1 MHCALLARNQ
11 LFEVL
16 AVTARGGRAVH
27 PVPRTRAAK
36 HAEAAVQARERRAS
50 CMALDGLARS
60 LSEASR
66 AIAPGRQ
73 PRASTASPSAPK
85 AGVLRM

>member
-1 MHCALLARNQ
+1 MQCALLARNQ

-27 PVPRTRAAK
+27 PVSRTRAAK
-36 HAEAAVQARERRAS
+36 HAELAVQARE
-50 CMALDGLARS
+50 S

-73 PRASTASPSAPK
+73 PSASTASPSAPK
-85 AGVLRM
+85 VGMLRM